1 MRRNVGGSI
10 PGIRLSA
17 RPMREIFSTVL
28 RFLRSG
34 CLASL
39 GIPALL
45 GIGCRPADPASVTPD
60 PRTAAEIA
68 AREAIANEKAM
79 GAMPV
84 AGNSLGIP
92 PFEVASADTALA
104 ALGYGLADLL
114 ITDLA
119 RSQKL
124 LVVDRIRLD
133 AVLRELRL
141 VESGRVD
148 AETAPRVG
156 RLVQA
161 GRLVLGRL
169 RDRPGGGLAIEAGIA
184 DVATGQ
190 LRSSVSAGARLE
202 DILEAEKEL
211 AFRLLDELDVTLT
224 PAERSAVEQLPTRN
238 VGALLAYSRG
248 VRFETEGRYD
258 AAARE
263 YIQALRLDPGF
274 GAAATNLEE
283 VQDTR
288 APGSIQA
295 SAGATQASRVAGVV
309 GDRVN
314 WTNPSPLGSMLIATP
329 VEAGGDLRIPTT
341 ITITVEVPE

>member
-1 MRRNVGGSI
+1 MRA
-10 PGIRLSA
+10 IRS
-17 RPMREIFSTVL
+17 RPFST
-28 RFLRSG
+28 
-34 CLASL
+34 L
-39 GIPALL
+39 GITVTLI
-45 GIGCRPADPASVTPD
+45 IGCRSPEPADVAPD

-68 AREAIANEKAM
+68 AREAIANEKAV

-84 AGNSLGIP
+84 TGNSLGIP
-92 PFEVASADTALA
+92 PLEVASADTALA
-104 ALGYGLADLL
+104 PLGYGLADLL

-119 RSQKL
+119 RSRKL
-124 LVVDRIRLD
+124 VVVDRIRLD

-148 AETAPRVG
+148 PETAPRIG

-161 GRLVLGRL
+161 RRLVLGRL

-190 LRSSVSAGARLE
+190 LRSAVSAGARLE

-224 PAERSAVEQLPTRN
+224 PAERSAVEQLPTRS

-248 VRFETEGRYD
+248 VKYETEGRYE

-274 GAAATNLEE
+274 GAATANLEE
-283 VQDTR
+283 VQR
-288 APGSIQA
+288 APAPGSTVQA
-295 SAGATQASRVAGVV
+295 GAGATQASRAAGIV
-309 GDRVN
+309 GDRLN
-314 WTNPSPLGSMLIATP
+314 RTNPSPLGSMLIATP